1 MSNVK
6 VRLKNAREAID
17 KKDYEKAL
25 SECSIALNFE
35 PENYHAM
42 VFLAVAQQNLEQ
54 SDKAKETLYKAI
66 ALNPTSPIAHQVKE
80 KI

>member
-17 KKDYEKAL
+17 KKDYEKTL
-25 SECSIALNFE
+25 SECTIALNFE
-35 PENYHAM
+35 PENYHAL

-54 SDKAKETLYKAI
+54 SDKAVETLHKAI
-66 ALNPTSPIAHQVKE
+66 GLNPSNPIAHQVKE
-80 KI
+80 